1 MVIQAFSSKEILC
14 NQKGQRAIVLGLMS
28 RLNALLIDWK
38 KTNISNAR
46 KKTGTDKKR
55 FGC

>member
-1 MVIQAFSSKEILC
+1 MVIQAFSSKEILF